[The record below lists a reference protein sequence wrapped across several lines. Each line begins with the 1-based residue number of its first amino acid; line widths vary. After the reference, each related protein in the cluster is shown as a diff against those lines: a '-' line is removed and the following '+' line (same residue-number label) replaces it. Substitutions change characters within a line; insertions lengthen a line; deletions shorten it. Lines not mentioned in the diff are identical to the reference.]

1 MGHLTDSES
10 TQLGYI
16 ESTTDT
22 EHTQLAYIEQ
32 KGLPV
37 FATTNRRYACL
48 YKPGY
53 PPSQTLELA
62 HTPNALERC
71 AAVEDTL

>member
-1 MGHLTDSES
+1 M
-10 TQLGYI
+10 

-32 KGLPV
+32 KDLPV
-37 FATTNRRYACL
+37 FATTNRRYTCL

-53 PPSQTLELA
+53 PPYQTHELA
-62 HTPNALERC
+62 RTPSATERC

>member
-1 MGHLTDSES
+1 M
-10 TQLGYI
+10 

-32 KGLPV
+32 KDLPV
-37 FATTNRRYACL
+37 FATTNRWYACL

-53 PPSQTLELA
+53 PPYQTL
-62 HTPNALERC
+62 
-71 AAVEDTL
+71 